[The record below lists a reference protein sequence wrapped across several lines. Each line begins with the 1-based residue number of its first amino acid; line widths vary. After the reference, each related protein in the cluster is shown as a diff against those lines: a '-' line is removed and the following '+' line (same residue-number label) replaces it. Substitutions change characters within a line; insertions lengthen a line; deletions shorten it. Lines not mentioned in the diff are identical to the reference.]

1 MNYQKIDKCNMNN
14 GTGLRVVLWLS
25 GCNHYC
31 NGCFNPETWD
41 SNNGDLFSEEQLN
54 VICDT
59 LKEDWCQGIT
69 LTGGDPMYEYNVKDV
84 LTLCKHIKKYFPDK
98 NIWLYTGNTWDEIKH
113 SELMSYIDVLV
124 DGEYQIENNS
134 PDKHWVGSNNQR
146 VIDVRS
152 SLNNNTVVLWQD
164 LKS

>member
-14 GTGLRVVLWLS
+14 GSGLRVVVWLS

-41 SNNGDLFSEEQLN
+41 SNHGDLFSEEQLN
-54 VICDT
+54 VICDA
-59 LKEDWCQGIT
+59 LKEDWCQGLT

-84 LTLCKHIKKYFPDK
+84 LTLCKHIKKHFPDK
-98 NIWLYTGNTWDEIKH
+98 NIWLYTGNTWDEIKD
-113 SELMSYIDVLV
+113 SELMGYIDVLV

-134 PDKHWVGSNNQR
+134 PDKHWVGSTNQR

-152 SLNNNTVVLWQD
+152 SLNNNEVVLCQV
-164 LKS
+164 

>member
-14 GTGLRVVLWLS
+14 GSGLRIVVWLS

-54 VICDT
+54 IICET

-69 LTGGDPMYEYNVKDV
+69 LTGGDPMYKYNIEDV
-84 LTLCKHIKKYFPDK
+84 LTLCKHIKKHFPNK
-98 NIWLYTGNTWDEIKH
+98 NIWLYTGSTWDEIKD
-113 SELMSYIDVLV
+113 SELMGYIDVLV

-134 PDKHWVGSNNQR
+134 PDKHWVGSANQR
-146 VIDVRS
+146 VIDVKD
-152 SLNNNTVVLWQD
+152 SLKKGEAVL
-164 LKS
+164 LTE

>member
-14 GTGLRVVLWLS
+14 GSGLRIVVWLS

-41 SNNGDLFSEEQLN
+41 SNNGDLFSEKQLN
-54 VICDT
+54 IICET

-69 LTGGDPMYEYNVKDV
+69 LTGGDPMYKYNIKDV
-84 LTLCKHIKKYFPDK
+84 LTLCKHIKEHFPK
-98 NIWLYTGNTWDEIKH
+98 KTIWLYTGSIWDEVKN
-113 SELMSYIDVLV
+113 SELMRYIDVLV

-134 PDKHWVGSNNQR
+134 PDKHWVGSANQR
-146 VIDVRS
+146 VIDVKN
-152 SLNNNTVVLWQD
+152 SLKKGKAVL
-164 LKS
+164 LTE

>member
-31 NGCFNPETWD
+31 KGCFNPETWD
-41 SNNGDLFSEEQLN
+41 SNNGELFSEEQLN
-54 VICDT
+54 IICET

-69 LTGGDPMYEYNVKDV
+69 LTGGDPMYKYNIKDV
-84 LTLCKHIKKYFPDK
+84 LTLCKHIKAHFPQK
-98 NIWLYTGNTWDEIKH
+98 TIWVYTGSIWDEVKN
-113 SELMSYIDVLV
+113 SELMRYIDVLV

-134 PDKHWVGSNNQR
+134 PDKHWVGSANQR
-146 VIDVRS
+146 VIDVKK
-152 SLNNNTVVLWQD
+152 SLKKGEAVL
-164 LKS
+164 LTE

>member
-14 GTGLRVVLWLS
+14 GSGLRIVVWLS

-54 VICDT
+54 IICET

-69 LTGGDPMYEYNVKDV
+69 LTGGDPMYKYNIEDV
-84 LTLCKHIKKYFPDK
+84 LTLCKHIKKHFPNK
-98 NIWLYTGNTWDEIKH
+98 NIWLYTGSTWDEIKD
-113 SELMSYIDVLV
+113 SELMGYIDVLV
-124 DGEYQIENNS
+124 DGEYQIEYNS
-134 PDKHWVGSNNQR
+134 PDKHWVGSANQR
-146 VIDVRS
+146 VIDVKK
-152 SLNNNTVVLWQD
+152 SLKKGEAVL
-164 LKS
+164 LTE